1 MEENKKITFE
11 DIQKANKQI
20 KTMKIERTDKKT
32 GKTVTKEYAEVA
44 QRLKAYRTVYPA
56 GTIITEMV
64 SNENGICVFR
74 AKVFDEESNLLATG
88 TASENQKAS
97 FINQTSYIENC
108 ETSAVGRA
116 LGIAGFG
123 IDTSISSAEEVQI
136 AIASENENES
146 NKNIGDEKLQ
156 LLVKFSKLVNDKKV
170 DYEKLLEYYHVK
182 TNSEMSAEQLKE
194 AIGELEKRE
203 DK

>member
-1 MEENKKITFE
+1 MENKQVTFE

-20 KTMKIERTDKKT
+20 KTMKIARIDKKT

-44 QRLKAYRTVYPA
+44 QRLKAYRTVYPT
-56 GTIITEMV
+56 GSIITEMI
-64 SNENGICVFR
+64 SNENGICVFK
-74 AKVFDEESNLLATG
+74 AKVYDEDNNILATG

-123 IDTSISSAEEVQI
+123 IDTSISSAEEVQT
-136 AIASENENES
+136 AIANENES
-146 NKNIGDEKLQ
+146 ESNKNLGDEKLQ
-156 LLVKFSKLVNDKKV
+156 LLVKLSKLVNDKKV
-170 DYEKLLEYYHVK
+170 DYPKLLEYYKVK
-182 TNSEMSAEQLKE
+182 TNSEMTVEQLRE
-194 AIGELEKRE
+194 AVSSLENRE

>member
-1 MEENKKITFE
+1 MENKKITFE

-20 KTMKIERTDKKT
+20 KTLKIERVDKKT
-32 GKTVTKEYAEVA
+32 GKTISKEYAEVA
-44 QRLKAYRTVYPA
+44 QRLKAYRTVYPT
-56 GTIITEMV
+56 GSIITEMI
-64 SNENGICVFR
+64 SNENGICVFK
-74 AKVFDEESNLLATG
+74 AKVYDEDNNILGTG

-136 AIASENENES
+136 AIANENES
-146 NKNIGDEKLQ
+146 ESSKNLGDEKLQ

-182 TNSEMSAEQLKE
+182 TNSEMSVEQLKE
-194 AIGELEKRE
+194 AVEELEKRE